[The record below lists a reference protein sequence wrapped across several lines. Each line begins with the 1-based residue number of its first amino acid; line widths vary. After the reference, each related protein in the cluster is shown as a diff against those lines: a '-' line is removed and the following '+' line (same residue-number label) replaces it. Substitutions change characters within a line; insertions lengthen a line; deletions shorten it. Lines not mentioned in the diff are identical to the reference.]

1 MNQTVQKQT
10 SFFGPVDLDKISLK
24 TEIALWEIEHAT
36 GIFINRCTHK
46 TIPEAYSAYEASKL
60 GSRERFE
67 IKLRLDDLC
76 FRAIEESNDFYH
88 ILSIFKFTAHESR
101 SYKRALEKML
111 DLGDDE
117 KKLKCLI
124 EKCPDIIS
132 KIRTASV
139 KKIVEL
145 NMNCV

>member
-1 MNQTVQKQT
+1 MNQAVQKQT
-10 SFFGPVDLDKISLK
+10 SLFGSVDLDKISLE
-24 TEIALWEIEHAT
+24 TGIPLWEIEYAT

-46 TIPEAYSAYEASKL
+46 TIPEAYSAYEASRL
-60 GSRERFE
+60 DSRERFE

-88 ILSIFKFTAHESR
+88 VLSIFKFAAHESR

-111 DLGDDE
+111 ELGDDE
-117 KKLKCLI
+117 NKLKCLI
-124 EKCPDIIS
+124 GKCPDIIS

-145 NMNCV
+145 NMDCV